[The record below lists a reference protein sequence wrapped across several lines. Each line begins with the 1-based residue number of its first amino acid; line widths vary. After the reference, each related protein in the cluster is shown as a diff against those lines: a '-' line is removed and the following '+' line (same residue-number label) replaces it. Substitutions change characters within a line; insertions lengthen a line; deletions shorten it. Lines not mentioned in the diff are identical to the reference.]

1 MYRTKEGILKIT
13 REKSKETHTGRRI
26 RQILDFSTD
35 TLKPRRVWT
44 DAPHTP
50 KDHRCQHR
58 LLDLSKLPV
67 TTDGEK

>member
-35 TLKPRRVWT
+35 TLKARRI
-44 DAPHTP
+44 
-50 KDHRCQHR
+50 
-58 LLDLSKLPV
+58 
-67 TTDGEK
+67 